1 MRRNLRART
10 LTVAVALA
18 VLAVGHTGVAAAQ
31 QDQDCLERRL
41 PRSKVGIQLFTYGSG
56 GAIGADGIEAVVAHM
71 AEVGMRNI
79 ERYGGTFGLDF
90 DEYVDLYRE
99 HRVRPVAS
107 HGSLNLDQAE
117 QTFAQAR
124 QMRQRYIGSGGF
136 GGPGFGSL
144 EDTLQTA
151 ENLNELGRLARRQGL
166 RVYGH
171 NHDREFTTTY
181 AYDIDGDGDL
191 EQTPVIEILMAETD
205 PRYVTFEIDIHW
217 ARVGLAGGRDNPDL
231 AEDINDPANQQQ
243 LLDFLERWSDRIE
256 LLHVKD
262 TDEQGAFANV
272 GEGTTDWDAVFAAT
286 PRVRHYFIEYDRTPD
301 AYNTAEVG
309 FAYLTC
315 TGR

>member
-1 MRRNLRART
+1 MGRT
-10 LTVAVALA
+10 VRTRVLAVAVMLA
-18 VLAVGHTGVAAAQ
+18 VVAVGHTGVAAAQ
-31 QDQDCLERRL
+31 QEQDCLDRRL

-56 GAIGADGIEAVVAHM
+56 GAINADGIEAVVEHM

-79 ERYGGTFGLDF
+79 ERYGGTFGLEF
-90 DEYVDLYRE
+90 DEYAELYRE
-99 HRVRPVAS
+99 HRVRPIAS
-107 HGSLNLDQAE
+107 HGSLNLSTWDQ
-117 QTFAQAR
+117 TLAQAR
-124 QMRQRYIGSGGF
+124 QMGQRYVGSGGF

-171 NHDREFTTTY
+171 NHDQEFTTTY
-181 AYDIDGDGDL
+181 PYDIDGDGDL
-191 EQTPVIEILMAETD
+191 EETPVIEILMAETD

-217 ARVGLAGGRDNPDL
+217 ARVGLAGGRSNPDL
-231 AEDINDPANQQQ
+231 AEDINDPANQQA
-243 LLDFLERWSDRIE
+243 LLDFLERYADRIE

-262 TDEQGAFANV
+262 TNEQGSFANV
-272 GEGTTDWDAVFAAT
+272 GEGTTDWDAVFRAADRT
-286 PRVRHYFIEYDRTPD
+286 RFYFIEYDRTPD

-315 TGR
+315 TDR